1 MGDTTNFIS
10 RFKPANQITMIDAIF
25 CLNVD
30 SFIIE
35 GGEPTTQE
43 EWNEKFTNLDSQ
55 GVTITF
61 DEVQAKLQEL
71 RNPK

>member
-1 MGDTTNFIS
+1 MGDTTNFVS
-10 RFKPANQITMIDAIF
+10 RFIPANQITMIDAIF

-30 SFIIE
+30 RFILI
-35 GGEPTTQE
+35 GEPTTQE

-71 RNPK
+71 RNP